1 MIKVNVDL
9 IRKDFPVLRDN
20 PNLAYLDNAA
30 MALKPDKVINAV
42 DNYYSKLGVNVH
54 RGVYKLSYEATDL
67 YEEARHKVSKFIN
80 ADFEEVV
87 FTRGASASLNL
98 VASSY
103 GLNFLKEGDEII
115 TSELEHHSSHMPWSN
130 VANITGAKVKY
141 VPLNEEGRIT
151 IEAFKSVL
159 SDKTKVVA
167 LTYVSNVMGYVTP
180 IKEII
185 KLAHE
190 AGAIVSVDGAQAIP
204 HMKVDV
210 KELDCDFLSFSGH
223 KLCGPTGIGVL
234 YGKRELLEKMP
245 PIEFGGD
252 MADTVMKDSM
262 TYKSAPYKF
271 ETGTPIIAGAI
282 GLGEAC
288 EYLDSIGLDN
298 IAKYEYMLKEEA
310 LKGLK
315 NIPGLKIYNESCET
329 GIISFNI
336 DGVHP
341 HDAASV
347 FDKNDVCIRAGHH
360 CAQLITSWLDTIG
373 TVRAS
378 FYFYNTLE
386 DVEKFVKSVKEA
398 SEFFNM
404 F

>member
-1 MIKVNVDL
+1 MDVNKIKQ
-9 IRKDFPVLRDN
+9 DFPVLRSN
-20 PNLAYLDNAA
+20 PKLSYLDNAA
-30 MALKPDKVINAV
+30 MALKPDCVINAV
-42 DNYYSKLGVNVH
+42 NDYYSRLGVNVH
-54 RGVYKLSYEATDL
+54 RGVYELSYEATDL
-67 YEEARHKVSKFIN
+67 YEAARAKIAKFIN
-80 ADFEEVV
+80 ADFDNVV

-103 GLNFLKEGDEII
+103 GMTFIKEGDEVI
-115 TSELEHHSSHMPWSN
+115 TTELEHHSSHMPWIN
-130 VANITGAKVKY
+130 VCKAKGAVLKY

-151 IEAFKSVL
+151 VENFKKVL
-159 SDKTKVVA
+159 TNKTKVVA
-167 LTYVSNVMGYVTP
+167 ITYVSYVMGYVTP
-180 IKEII
+180 VKEII

-190 AGAIVSVDGAQAIP
+190 VGAIVSLDGAQAVP

-234 YGKRELLEKMP
+234 YGKKELLEKMP

-252 MADTVMKDSM
+252 MADTVYKDEM
-262 TYKSAPYKF
+262 TFKAAPYKF

-282 GLGEAC
+282 GLASAC
-288 EYLDSIGLDN
+288 EYLESIGLDN
-298 IAKYEYMLKEEA
+298 IASHELWLKNLAVE
-310 LKGLK
+310 GLK
-315 NIPGLKIYNESCET
+315 KIDGITVYNPTAET

-347 FDKNDVCIRAGHH
+347 FDNDKVCIRAGHH
-360 CAQLITSWLDTIG
+360 CAQLITRHLGTIG

-378 FYFYNTLE
+378 FYMYNTE
-386 DVEKFVKSVKEA
+386 DDVHAFVKAVKDA
-398 SEFFNM
+398 KDFFGQ